1 MPRPRRATDCRLH
14 HVTTRANNRRQMY
27 EDVDDRETF
36 YGILGRALARST
48 VLATSTSSSAI
59 TTTWSWRVRSRTCP
73 RSCGASLS
81 DALAYN
87 ARHERINHLCGR
99 RFYCTSIADRRGL
112 RAVAIYVALNPVRA
126 GFCADAARLAVR
138 RLWRVRR
145 PREPRAHLTT
155 GLVED
160 LFGSDGSLEQACD
173 AALRIGRPGRPA
185 LATLLPPRRVV
196 TREHVTQAIKVF
208 GYTHAEI
215 ARHYRVTSRTLN
227 RWLAVSRH

>member
-1 MPRPRRATDCRLH
+1 MREDQRRARRRRSASAVRAGSSRDGRSVAPGSRPVADTTNDTDGAGWATIPPRRRPR
-14 HVTTRANNRRQMY
+14 
-27 EDVDDRETF
+27 
-36 YGILGRALARST
+36 
-48 VLATSTSSSAI
+48 
-59 TTTWSWRVRSRTCP
+59 
-73 RSCGASLS
+73 
-81 DALAYN
+81 
-87 ARHERINHLCGR
+87 
-99 RFYCTSIADRRGL
+99 DRRGL

-126 GFCADAARLAVR
+126 GFCAD
-138 RLWRVRR
+138 
-145 PREPRAHLTT
+145 PRDWPYGAFRAYANLEKPRAHLTT

>member
-1 MPRPRRATDCRLH
+1 MWCVNYR
-14 HVTTRANNRRQMY
+14 Y
-27 EDVDDRETF
+27 
-36 YGILGRALARST
+36 
-48 VLATSTSSSAI
+48 
-59 TTTWSWRVRSRTCP
+59 
-73 RSCGASLS
+73 
-81 DALAYN
+81 ALAYN

-126 GFCADAARLAVR
+126 GFCAD
-138 RLWRVRR
+138 
-145 PREPRAHLTT
+145 PRDWPYGAFRAYANLEKPRAHLTT